1 MINIQ
6 FTYSIVLKF
15 SHSSI
20 LIISVLIISG
30 FSFNEIL
37 ALEDI
42 SGNIVLDQN
51 QITLYRGN
59 TIPFQITAEISD
71 HKYKPELEIFYKDNL
86 VQKIQLSSIG
96 DTFYSTIGL
105 NENWS
110 SGIYTINLKYQNQI
124 LDSEQFVISRDNE
137 IEQEITIQEEPVL
150 VAQPYISLSIDE
162 LFLENLFYEVIPI
175 TGNIHSTNYGHVVS
189 VNVIKPDETVYT
201 TYAFPNSDGFF
212 STVIL
217 VDKYWITGE
226 YSVYATYLKQQTDSQ
241 IFTIQNNWATT
252 VFSES
257 QLVGSFEI
265 TSEISHDYTIL
276 GVSGEIDTDET
287 EISLFIE
294 KEDVV
299 MYQDTIPLNDKNF
312 ETSFVLYDYEKNSPW
327 EYGEYKI
334 RGMIGKQEFNSKE
347 FTLDEQAFT
356 VPQNQN
362 MDLFMKMTGEMEK
375 MVDRF
380 EVEITEGKSEQVI
393 LYGTLEEYHSGDSV
407 TVHLVNPEGKDTESH
422 LIASESGAYYMPIIV
437 DDSWIS
443 GQYTAYV
450 TYGDFVDE
458 PSSFSVINHAMV
470 SEEVIVDDTVA
481 VEDDIIEIKNYSISF
496 SDTQS
501 SSSVHYVTTM
511 DSYSGKTPITL
522 SLDDKIISE
531 LFAYSGD
538 DGVIDYYLLLD
549 YTWSAGNYTVS
560 YIESNIA
567 VPFGTFEIL
576 GNDNDVVE
584 GITEDITSEIIHTT
598 LSLDKTTF
606 KTSSHFVNTVSFSG
620 DADYSGNIA
629 VSLDGEIISHVNANS
644 DGEYEGIIFLSDK
657 LDAGFHNVS
666 VQYGEKIESAEFL
679 IATNDAIPLTED
691 ITISKS
697 TIAESGGTITIS
709 VSGIM
714 DDFVPSTI
722 QPLFIDVS
730 GVESQKFSLMP
741 KMYGH
746 YLQNFVIDDTLG
758 DYTITVSYDGE
769 ILKSHSISVI
779 PAELSWVK
787 SHTESL
793 INGETNYVS
802 YLNKAVLMLDEP
814 YAVHSDV
821 VCPEWFAE
829 TAEMWV
835 NGAMSDDSF
844 YDAVQFLA
852 DGLQ

>member
-1 MINIQ
+1 MKGSVILSLLFVI
-6 FTYSIVLKF
+6 FIFSIVLPNVYATTGEITLENSKF
-15 SHSSI
+15 
-20 LIISVLIISG
+20 
-30 FSFNEIL
+30 
-37 ALEDI
+37 
-42 SGNIVLDQN
+42 
-51 QITLYRGN
+51 TLYRGN
-59 TIPFQITAEISD
+59 MITFPVTVEMSD
-71 HKYKPELEIFYKDNL
+71 YIHHPSLEIIHNGKIT
-86 VQKIQLSSIG
+86 QKVSLYSIG

-110 SGIYTINLKYQNQI
+110 SGEYTINLTYQGTI
-124 LDSEQFVISRDNE
+124 LDSESFVITRDNE
-137 IEQEITIQEEPVL
+137 VTSEIIIHESMHKDVEPF
-150 VAQPYISLSIDE
+150 ISLYPDE
-162 LFLENLFYEVIPI
+162 LILENSSHEIIYI
-175 TGNIHSTNYGHVVS
+175 TGNLYNSQTGHF
-189 VNVIKPDETVYT
+189 VIIDVTKPDGTIETI
-201 TYAFPNSDGFF
+201 YATPSSDGTF
-212 STVIL
+212 SGLIPI
-217 VDKYWITGE
+217 DKHWIAGE
-226 YSVYATYLKQQTDSQ
+226 YLVSATYLDDTLSPQS
-241 IFTIQNNWATT
+241 FNIQNNWETPIFT
-252 VFSES
+252 ES

-265 TSEISHDYTIL
+265 SSSVSHDYTIL
-276 GVSGEIDTDET
+276 EVAGTIETDET
-287 EISLFIE
+287 LMTLSIG
-294 KEDVV
+294 KEDAI
-299 MYQDTIPLNDKNF
+299 MYEDTVPLDNGFF
-312 ETSFVLYDYEKNSPW
+312 ETSMVLYDYATNTPW
-327 EYGEYKI
+327 EHGEYSI
-334 RGMIGKQEFNSKE
+334 SGLIGEKPFHSKS
-347 FTLDEQAFT
+347 FTLNEQSFS
-356 VPQNQN
+356 VPQIQN
-362 MDLFMKMTGEMEK
+362 MDLFMKMKGEMQK
-375 MVDRF
+375 MVDTF
-380 EVEITEGKSEQVI
+380 EVEINTGESQQVI
-393 LYGTLEEYHSGDSV
+393 LSGNLDDYISGDPV
-407 TVHLVNPEGKDTESH
+407 TVHLIAPDGVDSESH